1 MEDVKM
7 TKVVTTS
14 RRVYRVTYYPKKWYR
29 KAKLEIRRLGVKGS
43 DELICRFRWDQSV
56 LLSAYSSNSRLLDII
71 CENDKFFIER
81 FMMVNL
87 DSWTDPKNPVVQAD
101 IKRGKLNLHNTKDQ

>member
-1 MEDVKM
+1 MEDKKM
-7 TKVVTTS
+7 TKVVTIN
-14 RRVYRVTYYPKKWYR
+14 RRIYRVTYYPSKWYR

-71 CENDKFFIER
+71 CENDKFFLER

-87 DSWTDPKNPVVQAD
+87 DSWTDKDNPAVKAD
-101 IKRGKLNLHNTKDQ
+101 MDRGKLVKKLK